1 MGIRTGRQFL
11 DGLRDSREIWLEG
24 ELVQDVTTHPRL
36 GRMARTLAD
45 LYDLQHD
52 PALHDDMTFAS
63 PATGD
68 PVGLSFIIPNS
79 QEDLLR
85 RRRALEIVAD
95 AHHGILGRTPDYVN
109 IQVTAT
115 RQMAELHG
123 RNEKMFAQNLVD
135 YHAYIRDNDLSLTH
149 CFGHPQVNR
158 GAAVGQQ
165 PDPYIPVGVVDT
177 TAEGVILR
185 GAKLLATL
193 APFSD
198 ELFVPPYRPLRGEE
212 EEMYA
217 LGFAI
222 PVATKGLSFICR
234 ESFDTGRSLYDQ
246 PLSSR
251 FDEMDA
257 LAVFDDVLVP
267 WERVFCYGDWQLHN
281 HLVDLGI
288 MWRQYMQHV
297 AVKNIAKLE
306 FAIGMAHALCDAIG
320 IGVHG
325 HVQEKVAE
333 IIDTTETVRAFLR
346 AMEADAAPWMGEG
359 VWLSPQPCH
368 AMRHWAPDAY
378 QRVTDILQQLAA
390 AGLMLTPTEAD
401 FDSAM
406 RPLID
411 KYFQGAKLRRLRPRP
426 ALPAH
431 LGLHRHAVRL
441 APDPLRA
448 LLQRRRRPPP
458 PGPLPLLRLLPRRRL
473 PPALLARNRPTRRRR
488 NRVGATLVVA
498 LAPARP
504 IRSP

>member
-24 ELVQDVTTHPRL
+24 ELVQDITTHPKL

-45 LYDLQHD
+45 LFDLQHD
-52 PALHDDMTFAS
+52 PALHDDMTFTS

-115 RQMAELHG
+115 RQMAEEHG
-123 RNEKMFAQNLVD
+123 RNERMFAQNLVD

-177 TAEGVILR
+177 TAEGIILR

-222 PVATKGLSFICR
+222 PVATSGLSFICR

-320 IGVHG
+320 IGVHS

-333 IIDTTETVRAFLR
+333 IIDTTETVRAYLR
-346 AMEADAAPWMGEG
+346 AMEADAAPWQGEG
-359 VWLSPQPCH
+359 IWLSPEPCH

-390 AGLMLTPTEAD
+390 AGLMLTPTEDD

-411 KYFQGAKLRRLRPRP
+411 KYFQGARSEAFDRVRLFRLIWDFIGTQFGSRQILYERYFNGDVVRLRQGRF
-426 ALPAH
+426 H
-431 LGLHRHAVRL
+431 SY
-441 APDPLRA
+441 DYSRA
-448 LLQRRRRPPP
+448 DASLQRFWQETDRRAAQDRAAEAA
-458 PGPLPLLRLLPRRRL
+458 G
-473 PPALLARNRPTRRRR
+473 
-488 NRVGATLVVA
+488 
-498 LAPARP
+498 
-504 IRSP
+504 